1 MQLHYYVGVW
11 TELASLQEIEGAW
24 RERQITS
31 IVSPGHL
38 PPDIWVRVMGIYPRV
53 DVGRGSKCPVFERD
67 RALHKTSR

>member
-11 TELASLQEIEGAW
+11 TELASLQEIWRME

-38 PPDIWVRVMGIYPRV
+38 PPDIWVRVRGIHPRV
-53 DVGRGSKCPVFERD
+53 DVGRRSKCHVFERD